1 MREVLSFVRAQDAYF
16 LLGLSAVCLLLLLHN
31 VSLSGRLSRTARRG
45 RGSSAEGHTED
56 IAQCLMEHSDA
67 LAAFDTRL
75 EGLATKQ
82 EQIAS
87 ELERCLKNVGIV
99 RFNAFDDIGGE
110 QSFALAL
117 LDAQL
122 NGILVSSLY
131 GRQDSRL
138 YAKGIVKGHGER
150 PLSGEE
156 QRAMEKALS
165 VREV

>member
-1 MREVLSFVRAQDAYF
+1 MPISCWACRPSACSCCSKMCISPKSYPGQPGGAESAAAQ
-16 LLGLSAVCLLLLLHN
+16 
-31 VSLSGRLSRTARRG
+31 
-45 RGSSAEGHTED
+45 GHTED
-56 IAQCLMEHSDA
+56 IAHCLVEHSDA
-67 LAAFDTRL
+67 LAAFDSRL
-75 EGLATKQ
+75 EGLEARQ
-82 EQIAS
+82 EHIAI

-110 QSFALAL
+110 QSFAVAL
-117 LDAQL
+117 LDAQR

-138 YAKGIVKGHGER
+138 YAKGIVKGQGER